1 MNDSTPKR
9 NTELLEELKEEILE
23 IKKHITA
30 ITLEIQKER
39 DHYKLEYL
47 SLKELYD
54 KCWL

>member
-39 DHYKLEYL
+39 DDYKSKYL

>member
-23 IKKHITA
+23 IKKHLTT

-39 DHYKLEYL
+39 DDYKSKYL

>member
-23 IKKHITA
+23 VKKHLTT

-39 DHYKLEYL
+39 DDYKSKYL